1 MRTTFASLAE
11 NWTLQVHRGR
21 TRFQPLSWKA
31 ALEEFGTEE
40 QAELSEAS
48 GTTRFVGAGSPM
60 NGLKT
65 VA

>member
-1 MRTTFASLAE
+1 M
-11 NWTLQVHRGR
+11 
-21 TRFQPLSWKA
+21 A

-48 GTTRFVGAGSPM
+48 EAIDYEAAQTKRFVGAGSPM